1 MSAMN
6 KYRYLLK
13 NVGVLT
19 IGNFS
24 SKILVFLMVPIYTS
38 ALSTSDYGIY
48 DLTYATIQIL
58 MPLLTLSVIDAVMRF
73 IMDKMTVKEDVAF
86 IGMKFI
92 SISIILAGMMLIIF
106 RHINLFSDVQQYEI
120 LIFLYYVFYVLNQYG
135 IQFAKGMERVTD
147 MVVASILGSVF
158 MFLSNILFL
167 LMIDWGLRGFFIAN
181 ILGQAVPVIYFVVR
195 LKIWRF
201 IRRGKADKALQK
213 EMLAFSSPL
222 IINVMGLNANR
233 YISRYV
239 VAGICGISANGLL
252 SVAFRISDIL
262 NVLYSVFMQAWII
275 SAVKEYETEGYK
287 NFCTTTFL
295 YFNALSCF
303 LCCGLIL
310 FTKPVAGIL
319 YAEDFFAAWKYVP
332 FLLISTTLNGMA
344 GFIGQI
350 LAAQK
355 NSNIMAK
362 SAIYS
367 FLINV
372 IMCSMLTYFV
382 GIQGAAIASVL
393 TSYVFYCV
401 RKHAVGDLL
410 NFSMNKRI
418 IMSWVVLCMQAVIE
432 IYVGLYLMQIV
443 LIAVQIVLYRNCIW
457 NIFNKAIKHI
467 GGTA

>member
-1 MSAMN
+1 MN

-73 IMDKMTVKEDVAF
+73 IMDKMTVKEDVAS

-158 MFLSNILFL
+158 MFLFNILFL

-181 ILGQAVPVIYFVVR
+181 ILGQAIPVIYVVVR
-195 LKIWRF
+195 LKMWRF
-201 IRRGKADKALQK
+201 IYRGKVDKALQK
-213 EMLAFSSPL
+213 EMLAFSFPL
-222 IINVMGLNANR
+222 IINVMGLSANR
-233 YISRYV
+233 YIGRYI
-239 VAGICGISANGLL
+239 VAVICGISANGLL

-275 SAVKEYETEGYK
+275 SAVKEYETDGYK
-287 NFCTTTFL
+287 DFCTTTFL

-310 FTKPVAGIL
+310 FTKPIAGIL
-319 YAEDFFAAWKYVP
+319 YAEDFFIAWKYVP
-332 FLLISTTLNGMA
+332 FLLIGTMLNGTA

-350 LAAQK
+350 LGAQK
-355 NSNIMAK
+355 NSKAMAK
-362 SAIYS
+362 SAVYS
-367 FLINV
+367 FLANLV
-372 IMCSMLTYFV
+372 ISTMLTRFIEV
-382 GIQGAAIASVL
+382 QGAAIAFIL
-393 TSYVFYCV
+393 ANYVFYYV
-401 RKHAVGDLL
+401 RKRAVGSLL
-410 NFSMNKRI
+410 DAPFCKK
-418 IMSWVVLCMQAVIE
+418 IMASWILLCIQAMMEIYTNLYIVQIMLIVAQVVLYGKYI
-432 IYVGLYLMQIV
+432 
-443 LIAVQIVLYRNCIW
+443 RNL
-457 NIFNKAIKHI
+457 FSKLL
-467 GGTA
+467 